1 MSRRYHVR
9 GWIALGMLLGTT
21 WAQVGWITAAEPAVA
36 EAPAAQPQ
44 SAEKP
49 AEQAKAGKLIRIE
62 RDADGE
68 PLALQTAIV
77 HLLPTD
83 PAKAGL
89 QIDLIGAVHIGEK
102 DYYEALNK
110 RFEGYDVVLFELV
123 APAGTRVPKGAKPSG
138 HPVAMLQN
146 GLKDMLQLEHQLENI
161 DYTKENMVHADMS
174 PDEFAKSMK
183 DRGESFFGMF
193 FRMMGQAMAKQSLEN
208 AKAPDGKKKGAGDID
223 LLAAF
228 FDKDRAGTLK
238 RVMAEQFED
247 LEGMMDALNG
257 PKGSTIITERNKV
270 VLKKLDEQI
279 AAGKKK
285 IAIFFGAG
293 HMSHI
298 EEQLAAD
305 LNLRRAGEEWLTA
318 WKLEKPSG
326 EAEEGPK
333 AEPKKPSARISPER
347 RQLAHVNL
355 LAYLCGAK

>member
-1 MSRRYHVR
+1 MLRRRHVR
-9 GWIALGMLLGTT
+9 GWIVLGMLLG
-21 WAQVGWITAAEPAVA
+21 AISARIAPATAAEPQVA
-36 EAPAAQPQ
+36 EPQIAEPQP
-44 SAEKP
+44 AEKP
-49 AEQAKAGKLIRIE
+49 AEEAKAGKFIRIE
-62 RDADGE
+62 RDADDE
-68 PLALQTAIV
+68 PLALQTAIA
-77 HLLPTD
+77 HLVPAD

-110 RFEGYDVVLFELV
+110 RFEGYDVVLYELV
-123 APAGTRVPKGAKPSG
+123 APAGTKVPKGAKPSG
-138 HPVAMLQN
+138 HPIAMLQN
-146 GLKDMLQLEHQLENI
+146 GLKDMLQLEHQLEKI

-193 FRMMGQAMAKQSLEN
+193 FRMMGQAMAKQSAEN

-238 RVMAEQFED
+238 RMMAEQFED

-298 EEQLAAD
+298 EKQLEAD
-305 LNLRRAGEEWLTA
+305 LNSRAARNGSRRGSSKSRPPNPKWGPRRTPRSRVPASR
-318 WKLEKPSG
+318 PSFF
-326 EAEEGPK
+326 K
-333 AEPKKPSARISPER
+333 S
-347 RQLAHVNL
+347 LM
-355 LAYLCGAK
+355 